1 MEPRPYPIVR
11 IINKVVETTAVS
23 MTPKARREGLQDLME
38 THPPA
43 YAYHVAD
50 FTVRAIVDAAE
61 CALYPAITINRGS
74 FPPQEKRK
82 RLNDLPPILWNTL
95 TLWICA
101 Y

>member
-11 IINKVVETTAVS
+11 IINKNKVVETTAVS
-23 MTPKARREGLQDLME
+23 MTTKARREGLQDLME

-61 CALYPAITINRGS
+61 CALYPAIAINRGS
-74 FPPQEKRK
+74 IPPEEKRPK
-82 RLNDLPPILWNTL
+82 SQLGHAQGL
-95 TLWICA
+95 TRTR
-101 Y
+101 